1 MSHHM
6 KKTTA
11 QHVVINQ
18 GLKVSSLLLYKF
30 EFLAEIS
37 PYVFEQEGNES
48 PEEYRVWAIVQFNA

>member
-18 GLKVSSLLLYKF
+18 GLKASSLLLYKF

-37 PYVFEQEGNES
+37 IYAFEQEENES
-48 PEEYRVWAIVQFNA
+48 PEQGYRVWAIA

>member
-6 KKTTA
+6 KKTTV

-37 PYVFEQEGNES
+37 INVFEQEENEY
-48 PEEYRVWAIVQFNA
+48 PEQGYRVWAIA